1 MANGA
6 HGAIDS
12 KISQNNLNPK
22 NIKNQV
28 KSGTLS
34 PLKFLIDA
42 MTSFRDRNI
51 PYNMMERQNIGWTG
65 HERGQV
71 DVGEDKMIYDP
82 FVKEI
87 DPEHS
92 GWVKNTPSFGF
103 WGEDYLRRESKNGEL
118 DKNWIS
124 KNMSI
129 NPKVPKPYGTYSV
142 KSSTGMPENQEYR
155 DLYKLFQKIVP
166 MQHFVV
172 LKTLLDHRWLL
183 LRLWLS
189 EYHITE

>member
-1 MANGA
+1 MARNFSDMIQGKEGG
-6 HGAIDS
+6 HTKIDS
-12 KISQNNLNPK
+12 LISSNNLKPS
-22 NIKNQV
+22 NILNQV
-28 KSGTLS
+28 KSKTLDQ
-34 PLKFLIDA
+34 LQFLIDA
-42 MTSFRDRNI
+42 VKSKGTS
-51 PYNMMERQNIGWTG
+51 PYLKEEQHIGWTG

-71 DVGEDKMIYDP
+71 DVGENKTNY
-82 FVKEI
+82 
-87 DPEHS
+87 
-92 GWVKNTPSFGF
+92 PSFGF

-166 MQHFVV
+166 ISE
-172 LKTLLDHRWLL
+172 D
-183 LRLWLS
+183 LS
-189 EYHITE
+189 EEQLSERVDGTYFKNWIAQLDPVYAKVRE